1 MAGWM
6 GKILRVDLTKGTVA
20 EEPIDDRSAK
30 LFLGGGGLAT
40 KYLYDE
46 LKAGTDPL
54 GPENELI
61 FMTGPLTGTP
71 CPSAGRYSV
80 VGKSPLTGTWAQANS
95 GGFWAPEFK
104 KSGYDG
110 VIFQG
115 VSPKPVYLMCF
126 DGTAELRDAADLWG
140 MKTPDA
146 TEAILN
152 ELGDDKFKVACI
164 GPAGE
169 NLVRF
174 ACVMND
180 VHRAAGRCGMGAVM
194 GSKNL
199 KAVAVRGT
207 KKIDI
212 ADPDRFRDVSRKQYD
227 LIRDSMLKVGLET
240 HGTNLLL
247 DMVNVR
253 GGLPTKNWQMGMFA
267 QVDKINGPALTDTI
281 LKDRVACFACPI
293 ACGRV
298 SEIKEGKWAGK
309 EGEGPEYESVVL
321 LGSATNVDD
330 LNAITMA
337 NFLCNEYGID
347 TISCGSAVAFA
358 MECYEK
364 GILSKA
370 DTDGLELTFGDAYLL
385 VDLTE
390 KIGRREGIGALLGEG
405 VKRMSEKLRKGSE
418 HFAMH
423 VKGLELPAYD
433 SRAAKITGLGYAVAS
448 RGGDHMTGYIQ
459 GPTFIDTP
467 FLVVEDSKID
477 DVYVPQPKDAT
488 VLKDLEDALTM
499 FDLTGTCKFMGLMLD
514 AKEWVD
520 LVSAVTG
527 LPFGVEDFRK
537 TGERAVNLSRA
548 FNMRDGF
555 SRADDTL
562 PARLTAEPMPEGPAQ
577 GHVISELDSLLD
589 YYYEARGWDKATG
602 KPLPEKLQE
611 LELDYVIPDLWK
623 S

>member
-1 MAGWM
+1 MYGFM
-6 GKILRVDLTKGTVA
+6 GKVLRVNLTTSKISEEEIPEKVA
-20 EEPIDDRSAK
+20 K
-30 LFLGGGGLAT
+30 MFLGGGGLAT

-46 LKAGTDPL
+46 VKKGTDPL

-80 VGKSPLTGTWAQANS
+80 VAKSPLTGTWAQANS
-95 GGFWAPEFK
+95 GGFWSPDFK
-104 KSGYDG
+104 RTGYDG

-115 VSPKPVYLMCF
+115 ASKKPVYLVCE
-126 DGTAELRDAADLWG
+126 DGKAELRDASHLWG
-140 MKTPDA
+140 LNVHKTTDQ
-146 TEAILN
+146 IQK
-152 ELGDDKFKVACI
+152 ELGSQFKVACI

-169 NLVRF
+169 KLVRF

-180 VHRAAGRCGMGAVM
+180 KHRAAGRCGMGAVM
-194 GSKNL
+194 GSKKL
-199 KAVAVRGT
+199 KAIAARGT
-207 KKIDI
+207 RKVEI
-212 ADPDRFRDVSRKQYD
+212 AKPDVFTAVAKKQYD

-253 GGLPTKNWQMGMFA
+253 GGLPTRNWQIGMFA
-267 QVDKINGPALTDTI
+267 QVEKIDGPALTENI

-298 SEIKEGKWAGK
+298 SEIKTGKWAGK

-321 LGSATNVDD
+321 LGSACDVDD

-337 NFLCNEYGID
+337 NFLCNEYGLD
-347 TISCGSAVAFA
+347 TISVGSVIAFA

-364 GILSKA
+364 GILTKK
-370 DTDGLELTFGDAYLL
+370 DTGGLEIKFGDPDIL
-385 VDLTE
+385 VELTE
-390 KIGRREGIGALLGEG
+390 KIGKREGIGDLLAEG
-405 VKRMSEKLRKGSE
+405 VKRVAEKLGKGSE
-418 HFAMH
+418 KFAMH

-467 FLVVEDSKID
+467 FLVVDDSKID
-477 DVYVPQPKDAT
+477 DVYVPKPKDAT
-488 VLKDLEDALTM
+488 VLRDLENALTM
-499 FDLTGTCKFMGLMLD
+499 FDATGTCKFMGLMLD

-520 LVSAVTG
+520 LIANVTG
-527 LPFGVEDFRK
+527 WEFNIEDFKR
-537 TGERAVNLSRA
+537 TGERIVNLSRA

-562 PARLTAEPMPEGPAQ
+562 PKRLLEEPMPDGPAK
-577 GHVISELDSLLD
+577 GHRVEQLDKLLD
-589 YYYEARGWDKATG
+589 HYYEARRWDKKTG
-602 KPLPEKLQE
+602 KPTPEKLKE
-611 LELDYVIPDLWK
+611 LGLDYVIPDLWK
-623 S
+623 

>member
-1 MAGWM
+1 MYGFM
-6 GKILRVDLTKGTVA
+6 GKILRVNLTDSTIS
-20 EEPIDDRSAK
+20 EEEIPESTAK
-30 LFLGGGGLAT
+30 MFLGGGGLAT

-46 LKAGTDPL
+46 VKKGADPL
-54 GPENELI
+54 GPDNELI

-104 KSGYDG
+104 RTGYDG

-115 VSPKPVYLMCF
+115 ISPKPVYLVCE
-126 DGTAELRDAADLWG
+126 DGKAELKDASHLWG
-140 MKTPDA
+140 QKTPET
-146 TEAILN
+146 TELIQK
-152 ELGDDKFKVACI
+152 ELGDQFKVACI

-169 NLVRF
+169 KLVRL

-180 VHRAAGRCGMGAVM
+180 IHRAAGRCGLGAVM
-194 GSKNL
+194 GSKRL
-199 KAVAVRGT
+199 KAIAARGT
-207 KKIDI
+207 KKIEI
-212 ADPDRFRDVSRKQYD
+212 AKPDQFKKVAKKQYD

-253 GGLPTKNWQMGMFA
+253 GGLPTRNWQVGMFDHE
-267 QVDKINGPALTDTI
+267 DKINGPALTENV

-298 SEIKEGKWAGK
+298 SKIKTGKWAGK
-309 EGEGPEYESVVL
+309 EGEGPEFESVVL
-321 LGSATNVDD
+321 LGSATDVDD

-347 TISCGSAVAFA
+347 TISTGSVIAFA

-364 GILSKA
+364 GILTKE
-370 DTDGLELTFGDAYLL
+370 DTGGLEIKFGDPDIL
-385 VDLTE
+385 VELTE
-390 KIGRREGIGALLGEG
+390 KIGKREGIGDLLGEG
-405 VKRMSEKLRKGSE
+405 AKRVSEKLGKGSE
-418 HFAMH
+418 KFAMQ

-477 DVYVPQPKDAT
+477 DVFVPKPKDAK
-488 VLKDLEDALTM
+488 VLNDLENALTM
-499 FDLTGTCKFMGLMLD
+499 FDATGTCKFMGLMLD

-520 LVSAVTG
+520 LIANVIGWEFSID
-527 LPFGVEDFRK
+527 DFRK
-537 TGERAVNLSRA
+537 TGERIVNLSRA
-548 FNMRDGF
+548 FNMREGF

-562 PARLTAEPMPEGPAQ
+562 PKRLTEEPMPDGPAK
-577 GHVISELDSLLD
+577 GHVINQLDMLLD
-589 YYYEARGWDKATG
+589 HYYEVRGWDKETG
-602 KPLPEKLQE
+602 KPSPEKLKE
-611 LELDYVIPDLWK
+611 LGLENVIPDLWG
-623 S
+623 

>member
-1 MAGWM
+1 MFGLM
-6 GKILRVDLTKGTVA
+6 GKILRVDLTNAKISD
-20 EEPIDDRSAK
+20 EEIPESTAK
-30 LFLGGGGLAT
+30 MFLGGGGLAT

-46 LKAGTDPL
+46 VKKGTEPL
-54 GPENELI
+54 GPANELI

-80 VGKSPLTGTWAQANS
+80 VAKSPLTGTWAQANS
-95 GGFWAPEFK
+95 GGFWAPDFK
-104 KSGYDG
+104 RTGYDG

-115 VSPKPVYLMCF
+115 VSKKPVYLVCE
-126 DGTAELRDAADLWG
+126 DGKAELRDASHLWG
-140 MKTPDA
+140 LKVPETTD
-146 TEAILN
+146 TIQK
-152 ELGDDKFKVACI
+152 ELGSQFKVACI

-169 NLVRF
+169 KLARL

-180 VHRAAGRCGMGAVM
+180 KHRAAGRCGLGAVM
-194 GSKNL
+194 GSKKL
-199 KAVAVRGT
+199 KAIAARGT
-207 KKIDI
+207 KKIEI
-212 ADPDRFRDVSRKQYD
+212 AKPEIFSQVAKKQYD

-253 GGLPTKNWQMGMFA
+253 GGLPTRNWQIGMFSRET
-267 QVDKINGPALTDTI
+267 KINGPALTENL

-298 SEIKEGKWAGK
+298 SEIKTGKWTGK

-321 LGSATNVDD
+321 LGSACDVDD

-337 NFLCNEYGID
+337 NFLCNEYGLD
-347 TISCGSAVAFA
+347 TISVGSVIAFA

-364 GILSKA
+364 GILTKK
-370 DTDGLELTFGDAYLL
+370 DTGGMEIKFGDPDVL
-385 VDLTE
+385 VELTE
-390 KIGRREGIGALLGEG
+390 KIGKREGIGDLLGEG
-405 VKRMSEKLRKGSE
+405 VKRVAEKLGKGSE
-418 HFAMH
+418 RFAMH

-467 FLVVEDSKID
+467 FLIVDDSKIA

-488 VLKDLEDALTM
+488 VLRDLENALTM
-499 FDLTGTCKFMGLMLD
+499 FDVTGTCKFMGLMLD

-520 LVSAVTG
+520 LIASVTG
-527 LPFGVEDFRK
+527 WEFTIGDFKK
-537 TGERAVNLSRA
+537 TGERVVNLSRA

-562 PARLTAEPMPEGPAQ
+562 PKRLLEEPMPDGPAK
-577 GHVISELDSLLD
+577 GHRVEQLDELLD
-589 YYYEARGWDKATG
+589 YYYEARGWDKKTG
-602 KPLPEKLQE
+602 KPTPEKLRE
-611 LELDYVIPDLWK
+611 LGLEYVIPDLWK
-623 S
+623 

>member
-1 MAGWM
+1 M
-6 GKILRVDLTKGTVA
+6 
-20 EEPIDDRSAK
+20 
-30 LFLGGGGLAT
+30 FLGGGGLAT

-46 LKAGTDPL
+46 VKKGTDPL

-80 VGKSPLTGTWAQANS
+80 VAKSPLTGTWAQANS
-95 GGFWAPEFK
+95 GGFWSPDFK
-104 KSGYDG
+104 RTGYDG

-115 VSPKPVYLMCF
+115 ASKKPVYLVCE
-126 DGTAELRDAADLWG
+126 DGKAELRDASHLWG
-140 MKTPDA
+140 LNVHKTTDQ
-146 TEAILN
+146 IQK
-152 ELGDDKFKVACI
+152 ELGSQFKVACI

-169 NLVRF
+169 KLVRF

-180 VHRAAGRCGMGAVM
+180 KHRAAGRCGMGAVM
-194 GSKNL
+194 GSKKL
-199 KAVAVRGT
+199 KAIAARGT
-207 KKIDI
+207 RKVEI
-212 ADPDRFRDVSRKQYD
+212 AKPDVFTAVAKKQYD

-253 GGLPTKNWQMGMFA
+253 GGLPTRNWQIGMFA
-267 QVDKINGPALTDTI
+267 QVEKIDGPALTENI

-298 SEIKEGKWAGK
+298 SEIKTGKWAGK

-321 LGSATNVDD
+321 LGSACDVDD

-337 NFLCNEYGID
+337 NFLCNEYGLD
-347 TISCGSAVAFA
+347 TISVGSVIAFA

-364 GILSKA
+364 GILTKK
-370 DTDGLELTFGDAYLL
+370 DTGGLEIKFGDPDIL
-385 VDLTE
+385 VELTE
-390 KIGRREGIGALLGEG
+390 KIGKREGIGDLLAEG
-405 VKRMSEKLRKGSE
+405 VKRVAEKLGKGSE
-418 HFAMH
+418 KFAMH

-467 FLVVEDSKID
+467 FLVVDDSKID
-477 DVYVPQPKDAT
+477 DVYVPKPKDAT
-488 VLKDLEDALTM
+488 VLRDLENALTM
-499 FDLTGTCKFMGLMLD
+499 FDATGTCKFMGLMLD

-520 LVSAVTG
+520 LIANVTG
-527 LPFGVEDFRK
+527 WEFNIEDFKR
-537 TGERAVNLSRA
+537 TGERIVNLSRA

-562 PARLTAEPMPEGPAQ
+562 PKRLLEEPMPDGPAK
-577 GHVISELDSLLD
+577 GHRVEQLDKLLD
-589 YYYEARGWDKATG
+589 HYYEARRWDKKTG
-602 KPLPEKLQE
+602 KPTPEKLKE
-611 LELDYVIPDLWK
+611 LGLDYVIPDLWK
-623 S
+623 

>member
-1 MAGWM
+1 MFGLM
-6 GKILRVDLTKGTVA
+6 GKILRVDLTNAKISD
-20 EEPIDDRSAK
+20 EEIPESTAK
-30 LFLGGGGLAT
+30 MFLGGGGLAT

-46 LKAGTDPL
+46 VKKGTEPL
-54 GPENELI
+54 GPANELI

-80 VGKSPLTGTWAQANS
+80 VAKSPLTGTWAQANS
-95 GGFWAPEFK
+95 GGFWAPDFK
-104 KSGYDG
+104 RTGYDG

-115 VSPKPVYLMCF
+115 VSKKPVYLVCE
-126 DGTAELRDAADLWG
+126 DGKAELRDASHLWG
-140 MKTPDA
+140 LKVPETTD
-146 TEAILN
+146 TIQK
-152 ELGDDKFKVACI
+152 ELGSQFKVACI

-169 NLVRF
+169 KLARL

-180 VHRAAGRCGMGAVM
+180 KHRAAGRCGLGAVM
-194 GSKNL
+194 GSKKL
-199 KAVAVRGT
+199 KAIAARGT
-207 KKIDI
+207 KKIEI
-212 ADPDRFRDVSRKQYD
+212 AKPEIFSQVAKKQYD

-253 GGLPTKNWQMGMFA
+253 GGLPTRNWQIGMFSRET
-267 QVDKINGPALTDTI
+267 KINGPALTENL

-298 SEIKEGKWAGK
+298 SEIKTGKWAGK

-321 LGSATNVDD
+321 LGSACDVDD

-337 NFLCNEYGID
+337 NFLCNEYGLD
-347 TISCGSAVAFA
+347 TISVGSVIAFA

-364 GILSKA
+364 GILTKK
-370 DTDGLELTFGDAYLL
+370 DTGGMEIKFGDPDVL
-385 VDLTE
+385 VELTE
-390 KIGRREGIGALLGEG
+390 KIGKREGIGDLLGEG
-405 VKRMSEKLRKGSE
+405 VKRVAEKLGKGSE
-418 HFAMH
+418 RFAMH

-467 FLVVEDSKID
+467 FLIVDDSKIA

-488 VLKDLEDALTM
+488 VLRDLENALTM
-499 FDLTGTCKFMGLMLD
+499 FDVTGTCKFMGLMLD

-520 LVSAVTG
+520 LIASVTG
-527 LPFGVEDFRK
+527 WEFTIGDFKK
-537 TGERAVNLSRA
+537 TGERVVNLSRA

-562 PARLTAEPMPEGPAQ
+562 PKRLLEEPMPDGPAK
-577 GHVISELDSLLD
+577 GHRVEQLDELLD
-589 YYYEARGWDKATG
+589 YYYEARGWDKKTG
-602 KPLPEKLQE
+602 KPTPEKLRE
-611 LELDYVIPDLWK
+611 LGLEYVIPDLWK
-623 S
+623 

>member
-1 MAGWM
+1 MYGFM
-6 GKILRVDLTKGTVA
+6 GKILRVNLTEQKIFEEEIPEKVA
-20 EEPIDDRSAK
+20 K
-30 LFLGGGGLAT
+30 MFLGGGGLAT
-40 KYLYDE
+40 KYLYDD
-46 LKAGTDPL
+46 LKKGIDPL

-80 VGKSPLTGTWAQANS
+80 VGKSPLTGAWAQANS
-95 GGFWAPEFK
+95 GGFWSPEFK
-104 KSGYDG
+104 RTGYDG

-115 VSPKPVYLMCF
+115 VSLKPVYLVCE
-126 DGTAELRDAADLWG
+126 DGKAELRDASHLWG
-140 MKTPDA
+140 LKTPEV
-146 TEAILN
+146 TEKIKS
-152 ELGDDKFKVACI
+152 ELGDQFKVACI

-169 NLVRF
+169 KLVRI

-199 KAVAVRGT
+199 KAIAAKGT
-207 KKIDI
+207 KKIEI
-212 ADPDRFRDVSRKQYD
+212 AKPDQFKEVSRKQYD

-253 GGLPTKNWQMGMFA
+253 GGLPTRNWQFGMFA
-267 QVDKINGPALTDTI
+267 HEDKINGPALTENV

-298 SEIKEGKWAGK
+298 SEIKTGKWAGK

-321 LGSATNVDD
+321 LGSACNVDD

-337 NFLCNEYGID
+337 NFLCNEYGLD
-347 TISCGSAVAFA
+347 TISTGSVIAFA

-364 GILSKA
+364 GILTKT
-370 DTDGLELTFGDAYLL
+370 DTGGLEIKFGDPNIL
-385 VDLTE
+385 VELTE
-390 KIGRREGIGALLGEG
+390 KIGKREGIGDLLAEG
-405 VKRMSEKLRKGSE
+405 VKRVSEKLGKGSE
-418 HFAMH
+418 RFAMH

-467 FLVVEDSKID
+467 FLVVDDSKIE
-477 DVYVPQPKDAT
+477 DVYTPQPKDAR
-488 VLKDLEDALTM
+488 VLRDLENALTM
-499 FDLTGTCKFMGLMLD
+499 FDVTGTCKFMGLMLD

-520 LVSAVTG
+520 LIAAVTG
-527 LPFGVEDFRK
+527 WEFGIEDFKK
-537 TGERAVNLSRA
+537 TGERVVNLSRA
-548 FNMRDGF
+548 FNMREGF

-562 PARLTAEPMPEGPAQ
+562 PKRLLEEPMPEGPAK
-577 GHVISELDSLLD
+577 GHMVEQLDTLLD
-589 YYYEARGWDKATG
+589 NYYEARGWDKKTG
-602 KPLPEKLQE
+602 KPTPEKLRE
-611 LELDYVIPDLWK
+611 LGLDYVIPDLWER
-623 S
+623 